1 MIMRPMRASLRNIWL
16 PRLVTL
22 GLAGVAAGSAAFW
35 ALQWPG
41 LAFATPVM
49 AVEVQPVAVADTSAV
64 ARALGG
70 AGAGTGVPSVP
81 SALATSLDAS
91 RFTLAGV
98 VASSSQRGA
107 ALIAVDGKPAKPYA
121 VGAPV
126 GDGWVLK
133 SVQPRRAVFVRG
145 GGAQALA
152 LPGAV
157 EMVLELPAPVNAKSS
172 P

>member
-1 MIMRPMRASLRNIWL
+1 MIMRPMRAFLRNIWL
-16 PRLVTL
+16 PRLVTF

-35 ALQWPG
+35 VLQWPG
-41 LAFATPVM
+41 LAFVTPVM
-49 AVEVQPVAVADTSAV
+49 VVDQQPVAVADTSAV

-70 AGAGTGVPSVP
+70 AGAGTGVPAVP
-81 SALATSLDAS
+81 SARASSLDAS
-91 RFTLAGV
+91 RFALTGV
-98 VASSSQRGA
+98 VASNSQRGA
-107 ALIAVDGKPAKPYA
+107 VLIAVDGKPAKPYA
-121 VGAPV
+121 VGAQV

-145 GGAQALA
+145 DGAQGQA

-157 EMVLELPAPVNAKSS
+157 EMVLELPAPLNAKRS